1 MCEYLNI
8 LPEKFDENE
17 KNLELLQ
24 PIIKLFPY
32 ELSDFQKHGAVSIM
46 NDENVLCISGTGNG
60 KSSYLTVAI
69 YRALSKNKQIVLAFP
84 IKSLSNQMYNNFCK
98 LFGKD
103 KVSLYTGDIK
113 VCPSN
118 ADIIICT
125 TELLRNAIYK
135 SNDVI
140 NLENVDIVC
149 IDEIHTLLDN
159 ERGKVY
165 EETLILL
172 SPNITIVGLSATISN
187 EKTLANW
194 LGNLKKKKINL
205 VIKKERFIPLTY
217 YYYNFENNN
226 LIEFGNSKKE
236 FFNYNVI
243 KDSYKKISMVKL
255 LNPFIKYL
263 EENNLFSCLFFLFSK
278 KKCEQYAKTI
288 NRTLVSSE
296 ESANIV
302 KLFDKHLAP
311 YRLLYEKCPQY
322 NLLRSLVAKGV
333 AFHHSSL
340 IHVLKE
346 VVEILIEQKMIKI
359 VFCTTTFSVGIN
371 SNTRTCVFSN
381 CKIFSNNKFDYIST
395 SEWLQCAGRAGRRN
409 IDTYGKVIILPI
421 EELPKYDDL
430 KEITCGNP
438 QEISSKFYYTYQF
451 ILKMIN
457 SPNINL
463 NNFIE
468 TSLYNIDILE
478 NIKSNQYELKELRLS
493 YNEEDLSVEMY
504 KQIDIYEKN
513 QELLDNKLIKIK
525 PKKIQAMKKE
535 NQKLK
540 EDENFDLN
548 LKKYQKVKARKQK
561 IEELK
566 DNLYY
571 LENYNKIEINNIID
585 FLLKNDYITFAETHN
600 IWNSIE
606 KKLYMDYY
614 NTMIL
619 TTRGLIAENINECN
633 CILLTEIIMNKYLEQ
648 HSIEEIIGILCIFI
662 EEKTEYDI
670 YINDLN
676 LPDNMNK
683 TIKEIQKLS
692 NKYENIEAELN
703 INIKTN
709 WTIYLSFV
717 ETGYMW
723 ACMKNIYEI
732 YNICDIYEGN
742 FIKNII
748 ELNNICENIKNICE
762 MIKNYDLLKKIEDTH
777 KILIREQVTLESLY
791 IK

>member
-8 LPEKFDENE
+8 LPENFDENE
-17 KNLELLQ
+17 KNLELIE
-24 PIIKLFPY
+24 PIKKLFPY
-32 ELSDFQKHGAVSIM
+32 ELSDFQKQGAVSIM

-60 KSSYLTVAI
+60 KSAYLTVAI

-113 VCPSN
+113 VCPSG

-149 IDEIHTLLDN
+149 LDEIHFLANVD
-159 ERGKVY
+159 RGKTV
-165 EETLILL
+165 EEVLILL
-172 SPNITIVGLSATISN
+172 PRNITIVGLSATISN
-187 EKTLANW
+187 EEILANW
-194 LGNLKKKKINL
+194 IGNLKKKRINL
-205 VIKKERFIPLTY
+205 ILKKDRFIPLTY
-217 YYYNFENNN
+217 YYYNFENTK

-236 FFNYNVI
+236 FYNYNLI
-243 KDSYKKISMVKL
+243 KDSYKIVPTAKL
-255 LNPFIKYL
+255 LNPFVKYL
-263 EENNLFSCLFFLFSK
+263 EENNLLSCLFFMFSK
-278 KKCEQYAKTI
+278 RKCEQFAKTI
-288 NRTLVSSE
+288 NRSLVSSE
-296 ESANIV
+296 ESGNIV

-322 NLLRSLVAKGV
+322 NLLRSLVAKGI

-346 VVEILIEQKMIKI
+346 IVEILIEQKMIKI
-359 VFCTTTFSVGIN
+359 AFCTTTFSVGIN
-371 SNTRTCVFSN
+371 SSTRTCVFSN
-381 CKIFSNNKFDYIST
+381 WKIFSNNKFDYIST

-421 EELPKYDDL
+421 EELPKYDVL

-478 NIKSNQYELKELRLS
+478 NIKSNEYELRKLKEI
-493 YNEEDLSVEMY
+493 NDNIDLSIEIY
-504 KQIDIYEKN
+504 KKIDIYEKN
-513 QELLDNKLIKIK
+513 QEILENKLIKIK
-525 PKKIQAMKKE
+525 PKKLQAIKKE
-535 NQKLK
+535 NNKLK
-540 EDENFDLN
+540 EDKEFDLN
-548 LKKYQKVKARKQK
+548 LEKYKKQK
-561 IEELK
+561 LKKEKIKELEN
-566 DNLYY
+566 NLYY
-571 LENYNKIEINNIID
+571 LKNYNKIEINNIID
-585 FLLKNDYITFAETHN
+585 FLIKNDYITFKDTDN
-600 IWNSIE
+600 IWNNID
-606 KKLYMDYY
+606 KTLYMDYY
-614 NTMIL
+614 NDMIL
-619 TTRGLIAENINECN
+619 NTKGLISENINECN
-633 CILLTEIIMNKYLEQ
+633 CIILTEIIMNKYLEKLN
-648 HSIEEIIGILCIFI
+648 IEEIIGILCIFI
-662 EEKTEYDI
+662 EEKSEEEI
-670 YINDLN
+670 YIDDLKISKE
-676 LPDNMNK
+676 MNIILK
-683 TIKEIQKLS
+683 DIEKLC
-692 NKYENIEAELN
+692 NKYQNMENELFIN
-703 INIKTN
+703 INSDWKM
-709 WTIYLSFV
+709 YLSFI
-717 ETGYMW
+717 EAGYMW
-723 ACMKNIYEI
+723 GQKKDIYTI
-732 YNICDIYEGN
+732 YNYCDIYEGN

-748 ELNNICENIKNICE
+748 ELNNICNNIINICE
-762 MIKNYDLLKKIEDTH
+762 IIKNYDLLKKIEDID

>member
-24 PIIKLFPY
+24 PITKLFSY
-32 ELSDFQKHGAVSIM
+32 ELSDFQKQGAVSIM

-60 KSSYLTVAI
+60 KSSYITVAI
-69 YRALSKNKQIVLAFP
+69 YRALSKNKQVVIALP
-84 IKSLSNQMYNNFCK
+84 IKSLSNQQYNTYCK
-98 LFGKD
+98 LFGKE

-135 SNDVI
+135 SNDII

-172 SPNITIVGLSATISN
+172 PRNITIVGLSATISN

-194 LGNLKKKKINL
+194 IGNLKKKKINL

-236 FFNYNVI
+236 FFNYNII
-243 KDSYKKISMVKL
+243 KNSYKKISMVKL

-278 KKCEQYAKTI
+278 KNCENYAKTI
-288 NRTLVSSE
+288 NRSLVSSE

-311 YRLLYEKCPQY
+311 YRNLYEKCPQY
-322 NLLRSLVAKGV
+322 NTMRSLVAKGI

-346 VVEILIEQKMIKI
+346 IVEILIEQKMIKI
-359 VFCTTTFSVGIN
+359 AFVTTTFSVGIN
-371 SNTRTCVFSN
+371 SCTRTCIFSN
-381 CKIFSNNKFDYIST
+381 WKIFSNNKFDYIST

-421 EELPKYDDL
+421 DDLPKFDDL

-438 QEISSKFYYTYQF
+438 QEIKSKFYYTYQF
-451 ILKMIN
+451 ILKIIN

-468 TSLYNIDILE
+468 TSLYNIDVKK
-478 NIKSNQYELKELRLS
+478 NIDSNNYELEILTKQKTDINLS
-493 YNEEDLSVEMY
+493 AEMY
-504 KQIDIYEKN
+504 KQIDTYEKN
-513 QELLDNKLIKIK
+513 QEILENRLIKIK
-525 PKKIQAMKKE
+525 PKKLQAMKKE

-540 EDENFDLN
+540 ENENFDLN
-548 LKKYQKVKARKQK
+548 YKSYKLAKDIKIKIDKLK
-561 IEELK
+561 E
-566 DNLYY
+566 DLYY
-571 LENYNKIEINNIID
+571 LKDYNKIEINNIID
-585 FLLKNDYITFAETHN
+585 FLLNNHYITFNNNHN
-600 IWNSIE
+600 IWNNIDKS
-606 KKLYMDYY
+606 LYMNNY
-614 NTMIL
+614 NDMIL
-619 TTRGLIAENINECN
+619 NVKGLIAENINECN
-633 CILLTEIIMNKYLEQ
+633 CILLTEIIMNKYLEK
-648 HSIEEIIGILCIFI
+648 HTVEEILGILCIFI
-662 EEKTEYDI
+662 QEKTEYDI
-670 YINDLN
+670 YINDLDI
-676 LPDNMNK
+676 PDNMHK
-683 TIKEIQKLS
+683 TIKDIQDLS
-692 NKYENIEAELN
+692 NKYENSEKSSLVD
-703 INIKTN
+703 IKTDWN
-709 WTIYLSFV
+709 IYLSFI
-717 ETGYMW
+717 ESGYMW
-723 ACMKNIYEI
+723 ATMKDIYTI
-732 YNICDIYEGN
+732 YNHSNIYEGN

-762 MIKNYDLLKKIEDTH
+762 IIKNYDLLKKLEKTQE
-777 KILIREQVTLESLY
+777 ILIRDQVTLESLY